1 MKIGI
6 LLENPIHVGGG
17 FNQALNAILQLQ
29 RIIGKQHEVVAF
41 TTIEANLQHLERLG
55 VHAQHLSMA
64 GPAGLRRI
72 ARAVLRRLGRK
83 ESGNARMAA
92 KIENALLEAGLDLAY
107 FVTHSSTPNY
117 FRKLNYIT
125 TVLDLCHRDD
135 LEFPEVSSDG
145 KFEEREWHF
154 STCLPRAVAIMVASR
169 QLLKR
174 IVTRYGIDEER
185 MIAMPFEPSP
195 FLTEAHSIDRVAALE
210 NYGLKDGYYFY
221 PAQFWPHKNHIRIL
235 EAISL
240 LKQKLAVDSDIRV
253 VFSGGDHGNVAWI
266 RQQAQQLGV
275 SSNVTFLGFV
285 PVDHMRALYEGALAV
300 VMSTY
305 FGPTNL
311 PPLEAWALGRPLIY
325 SAHLN
330 EQIGDAALLAD
341 ADDAEQWADA
351 MLRIRDPAVAV
362 DLIEKGRKQLKV
374 VDAERLEAEALFV
387 RRLEQF
393 AQRRKCWE

>member
-6 LLENPIHVGGG
+6 LLENPIQVGGG
-17 FNQALNAILQLQ
+17 FNQAINAIVQLQ

-41 TTIEANLQHLERLG
+41 TTIKANLQHLKRLG
-55 VHAQHLSMA
+55 VPAEYLPAAGRLS
-64 GPAGLRRI
+64 RI
-72 ARAVLRRLGRK
+72 ALAVLRRLIHK
-83 ESGNARMAA
+83 EIGKAWMAR
-92 KIENALLEAGLDLAY
+92 KIENALLKADMDLAY

-117 FRKLNYIT
+117 FRKLNYVT

-145 KFEEREWHF
+145 IFEERERHF
-154 STCLPRAVAIMVASR
+154 WTCLPRAVAVIVASH

-195 FLTEAHSIDRVAALE
+195 FLSEAHSIDRTAVLG
-210 NYGLKDGYYFY
+210 NYGLSDGYYFY

-235 EAISL
+235 EAVSL
-240 LKQKLAVDSDIRV
+240 LKHKLAVGADIRV
-253 VFSGGDHGNVAWI
+253 VFSGADHGNVAWI
-266 RQQAQQLGV
+266 KQQARQLGV
-275 SSNVTFLGFV
+275 SDNVTFLGFV

-341 ADDAEQWADA
+341 ADDAAQWADA

-374 VDAERLEAEALFV
+374 VDAARLEAEALFA

-393 AQRRKCWE
+393 VQRRKCWE

>member
-17 FNQALNAILQLQ
+17 FNQAINAIVQLQ

-41 TTIEANLQHLERLG
+41 TTIKANLQHLKRLG
-55 VHAQHLSMA
+55 VPAEYLPAA
-64 GPAGLRRI
+64 GKPSRI
-72 ARAVLRRLGRK
+72 ALAVLRRLVHK
-83 ESGNARMAA
+83 EIGKAWMAK
-92 KIENALLEAGLDLAY
+92 KIENALLKAGIDLAY
-107 FVTHSSTPNY
+107 FVTHASTPNY

-125 TVLDLCHRDD
+125 TVLDACHRDD
-135 LEFPEVSSDG
+135 LEFPEVSSEG
-145 KFEEREWHF
+145 RFEERERHF
-154 STCLPRAVAIMVASR
+154 WTCLPRAVAVIVASH

-174 IVTRYGIDEER
+174 IAARYGIDEER

-195 FLTEAHSIDRVAALE
+195 FLSEAHSIDRTAVLG
-210 NYGLKDGYYFY
+210 NYGLRDGYYFY

-235 EAISL
+235 EAVSL
-240 LKQKLAVDSDIRV
+240 LKHKLAVDADIRV
-253 VFSGGDHGNVAWI
+253 VFSGADHGNVAWI
-266 RQQAQQLGV
+266 KQQARQLGV
-275 SSNVTFLGFV
+275 YDNVTFLGFV

-341 ADDAEQWADA
+341 ADDAGQWAEA
-351 MLRIRDPAVAV
+351 MLHIRDPAVAV
-362 DLIEKGRKQLKV
+362 DLIQKGRKQLKV
-374 VDAERLEAEALFV
+374 VDAERLEAEALFA

-393 AQRRKCWE
+393 VQRRKCWE

>member
-1 MKIGI
+1 MKIGV

-55 VHAQHLSMA
+55 VHAQHLSIA
-64 GPAGLRRI
+64 GPVGLRRI
-72 ARAVLRRLGRK
+72 ARTVLRRLGRK

-92 KIENALLEAGLDLAY
+92 KIENALLETGLDLAY

-275 SSNVTFLGFV
+275 SDNVTFLGFV

-393 AQRRKCWE
+393 AQRRKC

>member
-17 FNQALNAILQLQ
+17 FNQAINAIVQLQ

-41 TTIEANLQHLERLG
+41 TTIKANLQHLMRLG
-55 VHAQHLSMA
+55 VHARHLPIS
-64 GPAGLRRI
+64 GPTGLPRF
-72 ARAVLRRLGRK
+72 ARAVLRRLGK
-83 ESGNARMAA
+83 ERGNTRIAST
-92 KIENALLEAGLDLAY
+92 IEKALLEAGMDLAY

-154 STCLPRAVAIMVASR
+154 STCLPRAVAVIVASR

-174 IVTRYGIDEER
+174 IVIRYGIDEER

-195 FLTEAHSIDRVAALE
+195 FLTEAHSIDRAAVLE

-240 LKQKLAVDSDIRV
+240 LKQKTAANSDIRV
-253 VFSGGDHGNVAWI
+253 VFSGADHGNLAWI
-266 RQQAQQLGV
+266 KQQARQLGV
-275 SSNVTFLGFV
+275 SDNVTFLGFV

-311 PPLEAWALGRPLIY
+311 PPLEAWAVGRPLIY
-325 SAHLN
+325 SAHLD
-330 EQIGDAALLAD
+330 EQVGDAALFAD
-341 ADDAEQWADA
+341 TSDAEQWADA

-362 DLIEKGRKQLKV
+362 DLIEKGRKQLKAI
-374 VDAERLEAEALFV
+374 DTERLEAETLFV
-387 RRLEQF
+387 HRLEQF

>member
-6 LLENPIHVGGG
+6 LLENPIQVGGG
-17 FNQALNAILQLQ
+17 FNQAINAIVQLQ

-41 TTIEANLQHLERLG
+41 TTIKANLQHLKRLG
-55 VHAQHLSMA
+55 VPAEYLPAAGRLS
-64 GPAGLRRI
+64 GI
-72 ARAVLRRLGRK
+72 ALAVLRRLSRK
-83 ESGNARMAA
+83 EIGKAWMAN
-92 KIENALLEAGLDLAY
+92 KIENALLEAGMDLAY

-145 KFEEREWHF
+145 KFEERERHF
-154 STCLPRAVAIMVASR
+154 STCLPRAVAVMVASH
-169 QLLKR
+169 QLLKS
-174 IVTRYGIDEER
+174 IVVRYGIDEER

-195 FLTEAHSIDRVAALE
+195 FLGEAHSIDRTAVLG
-210 NYGLKDGYYFY
+210 NYGLRDGYYFY

-235 EAISL
+235 EAVSL
-240 LKQKLAVDSDIRV
+240 LKQKTAVNSDIRV
-253 VFSGGDHGNVAWI
+253 VFSGADRGNLARI
-266 RQQAQQLGV
+266 KQQAQRLGV
-275 SSNVTFLGFV
+275 SDNVTFLGFV

-311 PPLEAWALGRPLIY
+311 PPLEAWAVGRPLVY

-330 EQIGDAALLAD
+330 EQVGDAALFAD
-341 ADDAEQWADA
+341 ANDAEQWADA

-362 DLIEKGRKQLKV
+362 DLIEKGRKQLKAI
-374 VDAERLEAEALFV
+374 DTERLEAETLFAH
-387 RRLEQF
+387 RLEQF

>member
-6 LLENPIHVGGG
+6 LLENPIQVGGG
-17 FNQALNAILQLQ
+17 FNQAINAIVQLQ

-41 TTIEANLQHLERLG
+41 TTIKANLQHLKRLEVPAEYLPASG
-55 VHAQHLSMA
+55 RLS
-64 GPAGLRRI
+64 RI
-72 ARAVLRRLGRK
+72 ALAVLRRLSRK
-83 ESGNARMAA
+83 EIGKAWMAN
-92 KIENALLEAGLDLAY
+92 KIENALLKAGMDLAY

-145 KFEEREWHF
+145 KFEERERHF
-154 STCLPRAVAIMVASR
+154 STCLPRAVAVMVASH
-169 QLLKR
+169 QLLKS
-174 IVTRYGIDEER
+174 IVVRYGIDEER

-195 FLTEAHSIDRVAALE
+195 FLSEAHSIDRTAVLG
-210 NYGLKDGYYFY
+210 NYGLRDGYYFY

-235 EAISL
+235 EAVSL
-240 LKQKLAVDSDIRV
+240 LKQKTAVNSDIHV
-253 VFSGGDHGNVAWI
+253 VFSGADRGNLARI
-266 RQQAQQLGV
+266 KQQAQRLGV
-275 SSNVTFLGFV
+275 SDNVTFLGFV

-311 PPLEAWALGRPLIY
+311 PPLEAWAVGRPLVY

-330 EQIGDAALLAD
+330 EQVGDAALFAD
-341 ADDAEQWADA
+341 ANDAEQWADA

-362 DLIEKGRKQLKV
+362 DLIEKGRKQLKAI
-374 VDAERLEAEALFV
+374 DTERLEAETLFAH
-387 RRLEQF
+387 RLEQF

>member
-6 LLENPIHVGGG
+6 LLENPIQVGGG
-17 FNQALNAILQLQ
+17 FNQAINAIVQLQ

-41 TTIEANLQHLERLG
+41 TTIKANLQHLKRLG
-55 VHAQHLSMA
+55 VPAEYLPAAGRLS
-64 GPAGLRRI
+64 RI
-72 ARAVLRRLGRK
+72 ALAVLRRLSRK
-83 ESGNARMAA
+83 EIGKAWMAN
-92 KIENALLEAGLDLAY
+92 KIENALLEAGMDLAY

-145 KFEEREWHF
+145 KFEERERHF
-154 STCLPRAVAIMVASR
+154 STCLPRAVAVMVASH
-169 QLLKR
+169 QLLKS
-174 IVTRYGIDEER
+174 IVVRYGIDEER

-195 FLTEAHSIDRVAALE
+195 FLGEAHSIDRTAVLG
-210 NYGLKDGYYFY
+210 NYGLRDGYYFY

-235 EAISL
+235 EAVSL
-240 LKQKLAVDSDIRV
+240 LKQKTAVNSDIRV
-253 VFSGGDHGNVAWI
+253 VFSGADRGNLARI
-266 RQQAQQLGV
+266 KQQAQRLGV
-275 SSNVTFLGFV
+275 SDNVTFLGFV

-311 PPLEAWALGRPLIY
+311 PPLEAWAVGRPLVY

-330 EQIGDAALLAD
+330 EQVGDAALFAD
-341 ADDAEQWADA
+341 ANDAEQWADA

-362 DLIEKGRKQLKV
+362 DLIEKGRKQLKAI
-374 VDAERLEAEALFV
+374 DTERLEAETLFAH
-387 RRLEQF
+387 RLEQF

>member
-6 LLENPIHVGGG
+6 LLENPIQVGGG
-17 FNQALNAILQLQ
+17 FNQAINAIVQLQ
-29 RIIGKQHEVVAF
+29 RIVGKQHQVVAF
-41 TTIEANLQHLERLG
+41 TTIKANLQHVKRLG
-55 VHAQHLSMA
+55 VSAEYLPAA
-64 GPAGLRRI
+64 GKPSRI
-72 ARAVLRRLGRK
+72 ALAVLRRSIRK
-83 ESGNARMAA
+83 EIGKAWMAR
-92 KIENALLEAGLDLAY
+92 KIENALLKAGIDLAY

-117 FRKLNYIT
+117 FRKLNYVT
-125 TVLDLCHRDD
+125 TVLDACHRDD

-145 KFEEREWHF
+145 RFEERERHF
-154 STCLPRAVAIMVASR
+154 WTCLPRAVAVIVASH

-195 FLTEAHSIDRVAALE
+195 FLSEAHSIDRTAVLG
-210 NYGLKDGYYFY
+210 NYGLSDGYYFY

-235 EAISL
+235 EAVSL
-240 LKQKLAVDSDIRV
+240 LKHKLAVGADIRV
-253 VFSGGDHGNVAWI
+253 VFSGADHGNVAWI
-266 RQQAQQLGV
+266 KQQAQRLDV
-275 SSNVTFLGFV
+275 SENVTFLGFV

-311 PPLEAWALGRPLIY
+311 PPLEAWAIGRPLIY

-341 ADDAEQWADA
+341 ADDAGQWADA

-362 DLIEKGRKQLKV
+362 DLVQKGRKQLKV
-374 VDAERLEAEALFV
+374 VDAERLEAEALFA
-387 RRLEQF
+387 RKLEQF
-393 AQRRKCWE
+393 VQRRKCWE

>member
-6 LLENPIHVGGG
+6 LLENPIQVGGG
-17 FNQALNAILQLQ
+17 FNQAINAIVQLQ
-29 RIIGKQHEVVAF
+29 RIIGKQHEVLVF
-41 TTIEANLQHLERLG
+41 TTIKASLQHLKRIG
-55 VHAQHLSMA
+55 VPAAYLPAA
-64 GPAGLRRI
+64 GRPSRI
-72 ARAVLRRLGRK
+72 ALAVLRRLAHK
-83 ESGNARMAA
+83 EIGKAWMAK
-92 KIENALLEAGLDLAY
+92 KIENALLKAGMDLAY

-135 LEFPEVSSDG
+135 LEFPEVSADG
-145 KFEEREWHF
+145 RFEERERHF
-154 STCLPRAVAIMVASR
+154 STCLPRAVAVLVASH
-169 QLLKR
+169 QLLKS
-174 IVTRYGIDEER
+174 IVVRYGIDEER

-195 FLTEAHSIDRVAALE
+195 FLSEAHSIDRAAVLG
-210 NYGLKDGYYFY
+210 NYGLRDGYYFY

-235 EAISL
+235 EAVSL
-240 LKQKLAVDSDIRV
+240 LKQKTAVNSDIRV
-253 VFSGGDHGNVAWI
+253 VFSGGNSGNLARI
-266 RQQAQQLGV
+266 KQQAQQLGV
-275 SSNVTFLGFV
+275 SDNVTFLGFV

-311 PPLEAWALGRPLIY
+311 PPLEAWAVGRPLIY

-330 EQIGDAALLAD
+330 EQVGDAALFAD
-341 ADDAEQWADA
+341 ADNAEQWADA

-362 DLIEKGRKQLKV
+362 DLIEKGRKQLEV
-374 VDAERLEAEALFV
+374 VDTERLEAEALFV

>member
-6 LLENPIHVGGG
+6 LLENPIQVGGG
-17 FNQALNAILQLQ
+17 FNQAINAIVQLQ

-41 TTIEANLQHLERLG
+41 TTIKANLQHLKRLG
-55 VHAQHLSMA
+55 VPAEYLPAAGRLS
-64 GPAGLRRI
+64 RI
-72 ARAVLRRLGRK
+72 ALAVLRRLSRK
-83 ESGNARMAA
+83 EIGKAWMAN
-92 KIENALLEAGLDLAY
+92 KMENALLKAGMDLAY

-145 KFEEREWHF
+145 KFEERERHF
-154 STCLPRAVAIMVASR
+154 STCLPRAVAVMVASH
-169 QLLKR
+169 QLLKS
-174 IVTRYGIDEER
+174 IVVRYGIDEER

-195 FLTEAHSIDRVAALE
+195 FLSEAHSIDRTAVLG
-210 NYGLKDGYYFY
+210 NYGLRDGYYFY

-235 EAISL
+235 EAVSL
-240 LKQKLAVDSDIRV
+240 LKQKTAVNSDIHV
-253 VFSGGDHGNVAWI
+253 VFSGADRGNLARI
-266 RQQAQQLGV
+266 KQQAQRLGV
-275 SSNVTFLGFV
+275 SDNVTFLGFV

-311 PPLEAWALGRPLIY
+311 PPLEAWAVGRPLVY

-330 EQIGDAALLAD
+330 EQVGDAALFAD
-341 ADDAEQWADA
+341 ANDAEQWADA

-362 DLIEKGRKQLKV
+362 DLIEKGRKQLKAI
-374 VDAERLEAEALFV
+374 DTERLEAETLFV
-387 RRLEQF
+387 HRLEQF

>member
-6 LLENPIHVGGG
+6 LLENPIQVGGG
-17 FNQALNAILQLQ
+17 FNQAINAIVQLQ

-41 TTIEANLQHLERLG
+41 TTIKANLQHLKRLG
-55 VHAQHLSMA
+55 VPAEYLPAAGRLS
-64 GPAGLRRI
+64 RI
-72 ARAVLRRLGRK
+72 ALAVLRRLSRK
-83 ESGNARMAA
+83 EIGKAWMAN
-92 KIENALLEAGLDLAY
+92 KIENALLKAGMDLAY

-145 KFEEREWHF
+145 KFEERERHF
-154 STCLPRAVAIMVASR
+154 STCLPRAVAVMVASH
-169 QLLKR
+169 QLLKS
-174 IVTRYGIDEER
+174 IVVRYGIDEER

-195 FLTEAHSIDRVAALE
+195 FLSEAHSIDRTAVLG
-210 NYGLKDGYYFY
+210 NYGLRDGYYFY

-235 EAISL
+235 EAVSL
-240 LKQKLAVDSDIRV
+240 LKQKTAVNSDIHV
-253 VFSGGDHGNVAWI
+253 VFSGADRGNLARI
-266 RQQAQQLGV
+266 KQQAQRLGV
-275 SSNVTFLGFV
+275 SDNVTFLGFV

-311 PPLEAWALGRPLIY
+311 PPLEAWAVGRPLVY

-330 EQIGDAALLAD
+330 EQVGDAALFAD
-341 ADDAEQWADA
+341 ANDAEQWADA

-362 DLIEKGRKQLKV
+362 DLIEKGRKQLKAI
-374 VDAERLEAEALFV
+374 DTERLEAETLFV
-387 RRLEQF
+387 HRLEQF

>member
-6 LLENPIHVGGG
+6 LLENPIQVGGG
-17 FNQALNAILQLQ
+17 FNQAINAIVQLQ

-41 TTIEANLQHLERLG
+41 TTIKANLQHLKRLG
-55 VHAQHLSMA
+55 VPAEYLPVAGRLS
-64 GPAGLRRI
+64 RI
-72 ARAVLRRLGRK
+72 ALAVLRRLSRK
-83 ESGNARMAA
+83 EIGKAWMAN
-92 KIENALLEAGLDLAY
+92 KMENALLKAGMDLAY

-117 FRKLNYIT
+117 FRKLNYVT

-145 KFEEREWHF
+145 RFEERERHF
-154 STCLPRAVAIMVASR
+154 STCLPRAVAVMVASH
-169 QLLKR
+169 QLLKS
-174 IVTRYGIDEER
+174 IVVRYGIDEER

-195 FLTEAHSIDRVAALE
+195 FLGEAHSIDRTAVLG
-210 NYGLKDGYYFY
+210 NYGLRDGYYFY

-235 EAISL
+235 EAVSL
-240 LKQKLAVDSDIRV
+240 LKQKTAVNSDILV
-253 VFSGGDHGNVAWI
+253 VFSGADRGNLARI
-266 RQQAQQLGV
+266 KQQAQRLGV
-275 SSNVTFLGFV
+275 SDNVTFLGFV

-311 PPLEAWALGRPLIY
+311 PPLEAWAVGRPLIY

-330 EQIGDAALLAD
+330 EQVGDAALFAD
-341 ADDAEQWADA
+341 ANDAEQWADA

-362 DLIEKGRKQLKV
+362 DLIEKGRKQLKAI
-374 VDAERLEAEALFV
+374 DTERLEAETLFV
-387 RRLEQF
+387 HRLEQF

>member
-1 MKIGI
+1 
-6 LLENPIHVGGG
+6 
-17 FNQALNAILQLQ
+17 
-29 RIIGKQHEVVAF
+29 
-41 TTIEANLQHLERLG
+41 
-55 VHAQHLSMA
+55 S
-64 GPAGLRRI
+64 RI
-72 ARAVLRRLGRK
+72 ALAVLRRLSRK
-83 ESGNARMAA
+83 EIGKAWMAN
-92 KIENALLEAGLDLAY
+92 KIENALLKAGMDLAY

-117 FRKLNYIT
+117 FRKLNYVT

-145 KFEEREWHF
+145 RFEEREWHF
-154 STCLPRAVAIMVASR
+154 STCLPRAVAVMVASH

-174 IVTRYGIDEER
+174 IVVRYGIDEER

-195 FLTEAHSIDRVAALE
+195 FLGEAHSIDRTAVLG
-210 NYGLKDGYYFY
+210 NYGLRDGYYFY

-235 EAISL
+235 EAVSL
-240 LKQKLAVDSDIRV
+240 LKQRMAVNSEIRV
-253 VFSGGDHGNVAWI
+253 VFSGADRGNLARI
-266 RQQAQQLGV
+266 KQQAQRLGV
-275 SSNVTFLGFV
+275 SDNVTFLGFV

-311 PPLEAWALGRPLIY
+311 PPLEAWAVGRPLIY

-330 EQIGDAALLAD
+330 EQVGDAALFAD
-341 ADDAEQWADA
+341 ANDAEQWADA

-362 DLIEKGRKQLKV
+362 DLIEKGRKQLKAI
-374 VDAERLEAEALFV
+374 DTERLEAETLFV
-387 RRLEQF
+387 HRLEQF

>member
-6 LLENPIHVGGG
+6 LLENPIQVGGG
-17 FNQALNAILQLQ
+17 FNQAINAIVQLQ

-41 TTIEANLQHLERLG
+41 TTIKANLQHLKRLG
-55 VHAQHLSMA
+55 VPAEYLPVAGRLS
-64 GPAGLRRI
+64 RI
-72 ARAVLRRLGRK
+72 ALAVLRRLSRK
-83 ESGNARMAA
+83 EIGKAWMAN
-92 KIENALLEAGLDLAY
+92 KMENALLKAGMDLAY

-117 FRKLNYIT
+117 FRKLNYVT

-145 KFEEREWHF
+145 RFEERERHF
-154 STCLPRAVAIMVASR
+154 STCLPRAVAVMVASH
-169 QLLKR
+169 QLLKS
-174 IVTRYGIDEER
+174 IVVRYGIDEER

-195 FLTEAHSIDRVAALE
+195 FLGEAHSIDRTAVLG
-210 NYGLKDGYYFY
+210 NYGLRDGYYFY

-235 EAISL
+235 EAVSL
-240 LKQKLAVDSDIRV
+240 LKQKTAVNSDIRV
-253 VFSGGDHGNVAWI
+253 VFSGADRGNLARI
-266 RQQAQQLGV
+266 KQQAQRLGV
-275 SSNVTFLGFV
+275 SDNVTFLGFV

-311 PPLEAWALGRPLIY
+311 PPLEAWAVGRPLIY
-325 SAHLN
+325 SAHLD
-330 EQIGDAALLAD
+330 EQVGDAALFAD
-341 ADDAEQWADA
+341 ANDAKQWADA

-362 DLIEKGRKQLKV
+362 DLIGKGRKQLKAI
-374 VDAERLEAEALFV
+374 DTERLEAETLFV
-387 RRLEQF
+387 HRLEQF

>member
-41 TTIEANLQHLERLG
+41 TTIEANLQHLERIG
-55 VHAQHLSMA
+55 VHAQHLSIA

-195 FLTEAHSIDRVAALE
+195 FLTEAHSIDRVAALD

-266 RQQAQQLGV
+266 KQQARQLGV
-275 SSNVTFLGFV
+275 SDNVTFLGFV

-341 ADDAEQWADA
+341 ADDAGQWADA

>member
-6 LLENPIHVGGG
+6 LLENPIQVGGG
-17 FNQALNAILQLQ
+17 FNQAINAIVQLQ

-41 TTIEANLQHLERLG
+41 TTIKANLQHLKRLEVPAEYLPAAG
-55 VHAQHLSMA
+55 RLS
-64 GPAGLRRI
+64 RI
-72 ARAVLRRLGRK
+72 ALAVLRRLSRK
-83 ESGNARMAA
+83 EIGKAWMAN
-92 KIENALLEAGLDLAY
+92 KIENALLKAGMDLAY

-145 KFEEREWHF
+145 KFEERERHF
-154 STCLPRAVAIMVASR
+154 STCLPRAVAVMVASH
-169 QLLKR
+169 QLLKS
-174 IVTRYGIDEER
+174 IVVRYGIDEER

-195 FLTEAHSIDRVAALE
+195 FLSEAHSIDRTAVLG
-210 NYGLKDGYYFY
+210 NYGLRDGYYFY

-235 EAISL
+235 EAVSL
-240 LKQKLAVDSDIRV
+240 LKQKTAVNSDIRV
-253 VFSGGDHGNVAWI
+253 VFSGADRGNLARI
-266 RQQAQQLGV
+266 KQQAQRLGV
-275 SSNVTFLGFV
+275 SDNVTFLGFV

-311 PPLEAWALGRPLIY
+311 PPLEAWAVGRPLIY

-330 EQIGDAALLAD
+330 EQVGDAALFAD
-341 ADDAEQWADA
+341 ANDAEQWADA

-362 DLIEKGRKQLKV
+362 DLIEKGRKQLKAI
-374 VDAERLEAEALFV
+374 DTERLEAETLFV
-387 RRLEQF
+387 HRLEQF

>member
-6 LLENPIHVGGG
+6 LLENPIQVGGG
-17 FNQALNAILQLQ
+17 FNQAINAIVQLQ

-41 TTIEANLQHLERLG
+41 TTIKANLQHLKRLG
-55 VHAQHLSMA
+55 VPAEYLPAAGRLS
-64 GPAGLRRI
+64 RI
-72 ARAVLRRLGRK
+72 ALAVLRRLSRK
-83 ESGNARMAA
+83 EIGKAWMAN
-92 KIENALLEAGLDLAY
+92 KIENALLEAGMDLAY

-145 KFEEREWHF
+145 KFEERERHF
-154 STCLPRAVAIMVASR
+154 STCLPRAVAVMVASH
-169 QLLKR
+169 QLLKS
-174 IVTRYGIDEER
+174 IVVRYGIDEER

-195 FLTEAHSIDRVAALE
+195 FLSEAHSIDRTAVLG
-210 NYGLKDGYYFY
+210 NYGLRDGYYFY

-235 EAISL
+235 EAVSL
-240 LKQKLAVDSDIRV
+240 LKQKTAVNSDIHV
-253 VFSGGDHGNVAWI
+253 VFSGADRGNLARI
-266 RQQAQQLGV
+266 KQQAQRLGV
-275 SSNVTFLGFV
+275 SDNVTFLGFV

-311 PPLEAWALGRPLIY
+311 PPLEAWAVGRPLIY

-330 EQIGDAALLAD
+330 EQVGDAALFAD
-341 ADDAEQWADA
+341 ANDAEQWADA

-362 DLIEKGRKQLKV
+362 DLIEKGRKQLKAI
-374 VDAERLEAEALFV
+374 DTERLEAETLFV
-387 RRLEQF
+387 HRLEQF

>member
-6 LLENPIHVGGG
+6 LLENPIQVGGG
-17 FNQALNAILQLQ
+17 FNQAINAIVQLQ
-29 RIIGKQHEVVAF
+29 RIMGKQHEVVAF
-41 TTIEANLQHLERLG
+41 TTIKANLQHLKRLG
-55 VHAQHLSMA
+55 VPAEYLPAAGRLS
-64 GPAGLRRI
+64 RI
-72 ARAVLRRLGRK
+72 ALAVLRRLSRK
-83 ESGNARMAA
+83 EIGKAWMAN
-92 KIENALLEAGLDLAY
+92 KIENALLKAGMDLAY

-145 KFEEREWHF
+145 KFEERERHF
-154 STCLPRAVAIMVASR
+154 STCLPRAVAVMVASH
-169 QLLKR
+169 QLLKS
-174 IVTRYGIDEER
+174 IVVRYGIDEER

-195 FLTEAHSIDRVAALE
+195 FLSEAHSIDRTAVLG
-210 NYGLKDGYYFY
+210 NYGLRDGYYFY

-235 EAISL
+235 EAVSL
-240 LKQKLAVDSDIRV
+240 LKQKTAVNSDIHV
-253 VFSGGDHGNVAWI
+253 VFSGADRGNLARI
-266 RQQAQQLGV
+266 KQQAQRLGV
-275 SSNVTFLGFV
+275 SDNVTFLGFV

-311 PPLEAWALGRPLIY
+311 PPLEAWAVGRPLVY

-330 EQIGDAALLAD
+330 EQVGDAALFAD
-341 ADDAEQWADA
+341 ANDAEQWADA
-351 MLRIRDPAVAV
+351 MLRIRDSAVAV
-362 DLIEKGRKQLKV
+362 DLIEKGRKQLKAI
-374 VDAERLEAEALFV
+374 DTERLEAETLFAH
-387 RRLEQF
+387 RLEQF

>member
-6 LLENPIHVGGG
+6 LLENPIQVGGG
-17 FNQALNAILQLQ
+17 FNQAINAIVQLQ

-41 TTIEANLQHLERLG
+41 TTIKANLQHLKRLG
-55 VHAQHLSMA
+55 VPAEYLPAAGRLS
-64 GPAGLRRI
+64 RI
-72 ARAVLRRLGRK
+72 ALAVLRRLSRK
-83 ESGNARMAA
+83 EIGKAWMAN
-92 KIENALLEAGLDLAY
+92 KIENALLKAGMDLAY

-145 KFEEREWHF
+145 KFEERERHF
-154 STCLPRAVAIMVASR
+154 STCLPRAVAVMVASH
-169 QLLKR
+169 QLLKS
-174 IVTRYGIDEER
+174 IVVRYGIDEER

-195 FLTEAHSIDRVAALE
+195 FLSEAHSIDRTAVLG
-210 NYGLKDGYYFY
+210 NYGLRDGYYFY

-235 EAISL
+235 EAVSL
-240 LKQKLAVDSDIRV
+240 LKQKTAVNSDIHV
-253 VFSGGDHGNVAWI
+253 VFSGADRGNLARI
-266 RQQAQQLGV
+266 KQQAQRLGV
-275 SSNVTFLGFV
+275 SDNVTFLGFV

-311 PPLEAWALGRPLIY
+311 PPLEAWAVGRPLVY

-330 EQIGDAALLAD
+330 EQVGDAALFAD
-341 ADDAEQWADA
+341 ANDAEQWADA

-362 DLIEKGRKQLKV
+362 DLIEKGRKQLKAI
-374 VDAERLEAEALFV
+374 DTERLEAETLFAH
-387 RRLEQF
+387 RLEQF

>member
-6 LLENPIHVGGG
+6 LLENPIQVGGG
-17 FNQALNAILQLQ
+17 FNQAINAIVQLQ

-41 TTIEANLQHLERLG
+41 TTIKANLQHLKRLG
-55 VHAQHLSMA
+55 VPAEYLPAAGRLS
-64 GPAGLRRI
+64 RI
-72 ARAVLRRLGRK
+72 ALAVLRRLSRK
-83 ESGNARMAA
+83 EIGKAWMAN
-92 KIENALLEAGLDLAY
+92 KIENALLEAGMDLAY

-145 KFEEREWHF
+145 KFEERERHF
-154 STCLPRAVAIMVASR
+154 STCLPRAVAVMVASH
-169 QLLKR
+169 QLLKS
-174 IVTRYGIDEER
+174 IVVRYGIDEER

-195 FLTEAHSIDRVAALE
+195 FLGEAHSIDRTAVLG
-210 NYGLKDGYYFY
+210 NYRLRDGYYFY

-235 EAISL
+235 EAVSL
-240 LKQKLAVDSDIRV
+240 LKQKTAVNSDIRV
-253 VFSGGDHGNVAWI
+253 VFSGADRGNLARI
-266 RQQAQQLGV
+266 KQQAQRLGV
-275 SSNVTFLGFV
+275 SDNVTFLGFV

-311 PPLEAWALGRPLIY
+311 PPLEAWAVGRPLIY

-330 EQIGDAALLAD
+330 EQVGDAALFAD
-341 ADDAEQWADA
+341 ANDAEQWADA
-351 MLRIRDPAVAV
+351 MLRIRDSAVAV
-362 DLIEKGRKQLKV
+362 DLIEKGRKQLKAI
-374 VDAERLEAEALFV
+374 DTERLEAETLFAH
-387 RRLEQF
+387 RLEQF

>member
-6 LLENPIHVGGG
+6 LLENPIQVGGG
-17 FNQALNAILQLQ
+17 FNQAINAIVQLQ

-41 TTIEANLQHLERLG
+41 TTIKANLQHLKRLG
-55 VHAQHLSMA
+55 VPAEYLPAAGRLS
-64 GPAGLRRI
+64 RI
-72 ARAVLRRLGRK
+72 ALAVLRRSIRK
-83 ESGNARMAA
+83 EIGKAWMAN
-92 KIENALLEAGLDLAY
+92 KIENALLKAGMDLGY

-117 FRKLNYIT
+117 FRKLNYVT

-135 LEFPEVSSDG
+135 LEFPEVSSEG
-145 KFEEREWHF
+145 RFEERERHF
-154 STCLPRAVAIMVASR
+154 STCLPRAVAVLVASH

-174 IVTRYGIDEER
+174 IVVRYGVDEER

-195 FLTEAHSIDRVAALE
+195 FLSEAHSIDRTAVLG
-210 NYGLKDGYYFY
+210 NYGLRDGYYFY

-240 LKQKLAVDSDIRV
+240 LKQKAAVNSDIRV
-253 VFSGGDHGNVAWI
+253 VFSGADSGNLAWI
-266 RQQAQQLGV
+266 KQQAQRLGV
-275 SSNVTFLGFV
+275 SDNVTFLGFV

-311 PPLEAWALGRPLIY
+311 PPLEAWAVGRPLIY

-330 EQIGDAALLAD
+330 EQVGDAALFAD
-341 ADDAEQWADA
+341 ANDAEQWADA

-362 DLIEKGRKQLKV
+362 DLIEKGRKQLKAI
-374 VDAERLEAEALFV
+374 DTERLEAETLFV
-387 RRLEQF
+387 HRLEQF